1 MRLEGMGKEKE
12 SKAGSKAGFKKEI
25 IPEGEILTELK
36 ILHKIQKSAIIHP
49 LVEGESLVE

>member
-1 MRLEGMGKEKE
+1 MGKEKE